1 MTTENA
7 SGGSAGDD
15 VTDAGERVCADRAD
29 FGFLAHL
36 SIYRFANRHVVG
48 RRVLDAGCG
57 TGYGAHDLALAGAAS
72 VLGIDASD
80 RAIAFCRER
89 YPHPRL
95 AFATGDLMALAVP
108 GPFDVVFC
116 SNVLEHL
123 ADPDPFLDAVRR
135 TLAPDGLLVMAVPPI
150 RGLGEWFGNLENPYH
165 VTNLPPEVWWAKLD
179 RFFGA
184 VQGFSH
190 GVDPALLDEAGQI
203 RREAVTSAAQFR
215 FTAETLECLAGPLP
229 TISLVN
235 VATGP
240 RPATLPRTH
249 VEDTL
254 PIGWI
259 EARIRRDFGRLM
271 AFKRRHGAAA
281 A

>member
-1 MTTENA
+1 MKTGTAVGEP
-7 SGGSAGDD
+7 AGDD

-29 FGFLAHL
+29 FGFFAHL
-36 SIYRFANRHVVG
+36 SIYRFARPHVAG

-57 TGYGAHDLALAGAAS
+57 TGYGAHDLALAGAAA
-72 VLGIDASD
+72 VLGVDASD
-80 RAIAFCRER
+80 RAIAFCRDR
-89 YPHPRL
+89 YCHPRL
-95 AFATGDLMALAVP
+95 AFETGDLMALAVP

-123 ADPDPFLDAVRR
+123 PDPDPFLEAVRR
-135 TLAPDGLLVMAVPPI
+135 LLTRDGLLVMAVPPV

-165 VTNLPPEVWWAKLD
+165 LTNLPPDVWRAKLD
-179 RFFGA
+179 RFFTA
-184 VQGFSH
+184 VQGYSH
-190 GVDPALLDEAGQI
+190 GVEPAFIGADQQI
-203 RREAVTSAAQFR
+203 RRAAVTSAAQFR
-215 FTAETLECLAGPLP
+215 FAAETLERLSGPLP
-229 TISLVN
+229 TISLIN

-240 RPATLPRTH
+240 RSVTLPRTH

-254 PIGWI
+254 PIAWV